1 MKSYALLAP
10 KNRFTQLILLEMQ
23 SLFGTVLLTDDPKKL
38 PDGGLLVY
46 DADCFPTPAGSGRI
60 TVGYT
65 KDASLANEQALL
77 LRPFLLDRFREMLK
91 EYAENG
97 GDTLSLRPTPSQTLP
112 PLTKTEETLL
122 SILLS
127 AKGQIVS
134 KRALA
139 DALFPEAEDG
149 EGSVTVYIHYLR
161 KKLESDGKRRILS
174 HRNKGYSIPSR

>member
-1 MKSYALLAP
+1 MRSYTLLAP

-23 SLFGTVLLTDDPKKL
+23 SLFGTVLVTDDPQKL

-46 DADCFPTPAGSGRI
+46 DADAFTPPGGSGQTRI
-60 TVGYT
+60 GYT
-65 KDASLANEQALL
+65 RDASLASEQALL
-77 LRPFLLDRFREMLK
+77 LRPFPIDLFRAMLK
-91 EYAENG
+91 GCTEEG
-97 GDTLSLRPTPSQTLP
+97 GDALSLRSSLSKSLPS
-112 PLTKTEETLL
+112 LTKTEETLL

-161 KKLESDGKRRILS
+161 KKLETDGKRRILS